1 VIENVVDLAGIE
13 PATSSMPWKRAP
25 SCATGP
31 LLQGKFPPGFGVSG
45 RNLKYS
51 RLPWRDSQ
59 RAGYF
64 EFLSFSFHRLF
75 CHN

>member
-1 VIENVVDLAGIE
+1 VIENMVDLAGIE

-31 LLQGKFPPGFGVSG
+31 LYRDEFPGV
-45 RNLKYS
+45 RNFRKELKYS

-59 RAGYF
+59 RAAYF